1 MKPSFW
7 LLCLLVLGSILLTT
21 DLSWADSGLTMEQ
34 AVAIALARNHDV
46 IAAKLSVDASLLD
59 RVQAGLYPNPTLS
72 YALGNLVVGK
82 ANPQTDP
89 PIAPPGFFGQTT
101 HALSI
106 SDVIDI
112 WAKRNTRIRTAD
124 RTVELT
130 KLKVQDALREIVYNV
145 RSAFTEFQRE
155 KSERDLS
162 RETRVRYDETVRIS
176 RARFSGGDISEA
188 ELKKV
193 ELEGLRYQNAEV
205 DAEMQLDLARL
216 KLAALL
222 GFTSPAELPGDPS
235 TPDPQHG
242 TLELAPL
249 VERAT
254 QQRPDVLAAREA
266 REVSLAALEQARRE
280 AFPDLTLSLS
290 YYHSEFLISGDNPN
304 SLGFGLSLPLPI
316 FDHNQANIGR
326 AQLDEK
332 RAENEARR
340 LFAIIHREVAEAVRR
355 TDRGHRLLNVF
366 EGGMLDKADTALRVA
381 EKSYRAGAIS
391 LLELLEAQRTYLETR
406 AQYVRA
412 QHEYRQAMVDVM
424 HAISGEVK

>member
-1 MKPSFW
+1 MRPLTK
-7 LLCLLVLGSILLTT
+7 LLCLAVLGGTLLVTER
-21 DLSWADSGLTMEQ
+21 SWAQSGLTMEQ
-34 AVAIALARNHDV
+34 AVSLALARNHDI

-72 YALGNLVVGK
+72 YSLGNLVVGK

-89 PIAPPGFFGQTT
+89 PIAQPGFFGQTT
-101 HALSI
+101 HALTI
-106 SDVIDI
+106 SEVVDV
-112 WAKRNTRIRTAD
+112 WAKRNTRMRTAD
-124 RTVELT
+124 RSIELA
-130 KLKVQDALREIVYNV
+130 KFKVQDALREIVYNV

-162 RETRVRYDETVRIS
+162 RETRARYDETVRIS
-176 RARFSGGDISEA
+176 RARFSSGDISEA

-216 KLAALL
+216 KLTTLL
-222 GFTSPAELPGDPS
+222 GLTSPAELPGDPV
-235 TPDPQHG
+235 TGALQHG

-254 QQRPDVLAAREA
+254 QQRPDVLAARQA
-266 REVSLAALEQARRE
+266 REVSMAALEQARRE
-280 AFPDLTLSLS
+280 AFPDLSLSLS
-290 YYHSEFLISGDNPN
+290 YYHSEFLVSGDNPN
-304 SLGFGLSLPLPI
+304 SLGIGLSLPLPI

-332 RAENEARR
+332 RSENEARR
-340 LFAIIHREVAEAVRR
+340 LFSIIHREVAEAVRR
-355 TDRGHRLLNVF
+355 TERGHRLLNVF
-366 EGGMLDKADTALRVA
+366 EGGMLDKAETSLRVA

-412 QHEYRQAMVDVM
+412 QHDYRQAIVDVM
-424 HAISGEVK
+424 HAISGEVN

>member
-1 MKPSFW
+1 MRPLTK
-7 LLCLLVLGSILLTT
+7 LLCLAVVGGTLLVAER
-21 DLSWADSGLTMEQ
+21 SWAQSGLTMEQ
-34 AVAIALARNHDV
+34 AVSLALARNHDI

-72 YALGNLVVGK
+72 YSLGNLVVGK

-89 PIAPPGFFGQTT
+89 PIAQPGFFGQTT
-101 HALSI
+101 HALTI
-106 SDVIDI
+106 SEVVDV
-112 WAKRNTRIRTAD
+112 WAKRNTRMRTAD
-124 RTVELT
+124 RSIELT
-130 KLKVQDALREIVYNV
+130 KFKVQDALREIVYNV

-162 RETRVRYDETVRIS
+162 RETRARYDETVRIS
-176 RARFSGGDISEA
+176 RARFSSGDISEA

-216 KLAALL
+216 KLTTLL
-222 GFTSPAELPGDPS
+222 GLTSPAELPGDPV
-235 TPDPQHG
+235 TGALQHG

-254 QQRPDVLAAREA
+254 QQRPDVLAARQA
-266 REVSLAALEQARRE
+266 REVSMAALEQARRE
-280 AFPDLTLSLS
+280 AFPDLSLSLS
-290 YYHSEFLISGDNPN
+290 YYHSEFLVSGDNPN
-304 SLGFGLSLPLPI
+304 SLGIGLSLPLPI

-332 RAENEARR
+332 RSENEARR
-340 LFAIIHREVAEAVRR
+340 LFSIIHREVAEAVRR

-366 EGGMLDKADTALRVA
+366 EGGMLDKAETSLRVA

-412 QHEYRQAMVDVM
+412 QHDYRQAIVDVM
-424 HAISGEVK
+424 HAISGEVN

>member
-1 MKPSFW
+1 MRPLTK
-7 LLCLLVLGSILLTT
+7 LLCLAVVGGTLLVAER
-21 DLSWADSGLTMEQ
+21 SWAQSGLTMEQ
-34 AVAIALARNHDV
+34 AVSLALARNHDI

-72 YALGNLVVGK
+72 YSLGNLVVGK

-89 PIAPPGFFGQTT
+89 PIAQPGFFGQTT
-101 HALSI
+101 HALTI
-106 SDVIDI
+106 SEVVDV
-112 WAKRNTRIRTAD
+112 WAKRNTRMRTAD
-124 RTVELT
+124 RSIELT
-130 KLKVQDALREIVYNV
+130 KFKVQDALREIVYNV

-162 RETRVRYDETVRIS
+162 RETRARYDETVRIS

-216 KLAALL
+216 KLTTLL
-222 GFTSPAELPGDPS
+222 GLTSPAELPGDPV
-235 TPDPQHG
+235 TGALQHG

-254 QQRPDVLAAREA
+254 QQRPDVLAARQA
-266 REVSLAALEQARRE
+266 REVSMAALEQARRE
-280 AFPDLTLSLS
+280 AFPDLSLSLS
-290 YYHSEFLISGDNPN
+290 YYHSEFLVSGDNPN
-304 SLGFGLSLPLPI
+304 SLGIGLSLPLPI

-332 RAENEARR
+332 RLENEARR
-340 LFAIIHREVAEAVRR
+340 LFSIIHREVAEAVRR
-355 TDRGHRLLNVF
+355 TERGHRLLNVF
-366 EGGMLDKADTALRVA
+366 EGGMLDKAETSLRVA

-412 QHEYRQAMVDVM
+412 QHDYRQAIVDVM
-424 HAISGEVK
+424 HAISGEVN